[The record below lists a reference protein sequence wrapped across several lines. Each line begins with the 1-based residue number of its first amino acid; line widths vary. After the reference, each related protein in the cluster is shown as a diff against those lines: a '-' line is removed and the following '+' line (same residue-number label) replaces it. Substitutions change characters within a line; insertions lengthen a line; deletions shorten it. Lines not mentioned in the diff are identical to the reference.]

1 RRQHYRQFEREDFM
15 TIKVLKVGGFFP
27 SVAEDLAKEFDVVEA
42 ADRDAFAAMSETE
55 LADVQGFA
63 TFGWA
68 PKDVMERMPAL
79 KIVSSFG
86 VGYDGVAADHA
97 AEAGIMVTHTPNV
110 LNDDVANL
118 AIALILMTDRRLVWN
133 DRYVREGRWEKEGN
147 TPLTRSIRGKK
158 VGIVGLGRIGE
169 AIAEKL
175 SVFKCETVYH
185 SRNEKSGVPYTY
197 FGNLTEMA
205 EACDILVAIT
215 PGGPATDKLIN
226 RGVMDALGPQGT
238 LINIARGS
246 VVDEAEMILALQEGR
261 LGAAGLDV
269 FEKEPIV
276 PEALYAM
283 DNVVLTPHVAS
294 ATVETRQDMSD
305 LVVENLVTFFKT
317 GNPVAPVPETAH
329 LAKS

>member
-1 RRQHYRQFEREDFM
+1 M
-15 TIKVLKVGGFFP
+15 ATKVLKVGGFFP
-27 SVAEDLAKEFDVVEA
+27 SVAEDLAQHFDVVEA
-42 ADRDAFAAMSETE
+42 ADKEAFAAMS
-55 LADVQGFA
+55 ADDLRDIEGFA
-63 TFGWA
+63 SFGWA
-68 PKDVMERMPAL
+68 PADALDRMPNL

-97 AEAGIMVTHTPNV
+97 AEKGVVVTHTPNV

-118 AIALILMTDRRLVWN
+118 AIALALMTDRRLVWN
-133 DRYVREGRWEKEGN
+133 DTYVRAGRWDKEGN
-147 TPLTRSIRGKK
+147 TPLTKSIRGKR

-185 SRNEKSGVPYTY
+185 SRNEKPGVPYRY
-197 FGNLTEMA
+197 YGDLEAMA
-205 EACDILVAIT
+205 RDCDMLIVIT

-226 RGVMDALGPQGT
+226 RTIMEALGPEGT

-246 VVDEAEMILALQEGR
+246 VVDEAEMVLALQEGR

-269 FEKEPIV
+269 FEQEPKV
-276 PEALYAM
+276 PDALYSM

-294 ATVETRQDMSD
+294 ATWETRQDMSN
-305 LVVENLVTFFKT
+305 LVVQNLIDFFAT
-317 GNPVAPVPETAH
+317 GKPVSPVPETAH
-329 LAKS
+329 LVKG

>member
-1 RRQHYRQFEREDFM
+1 M

-27 SVAEDLAKEFDVVEA
+27 SVANDLAREFDVVEA
-42 ADRDAFAAMSETE
+42 TDKDAFDAMSDAD
-55 LADVQGFA
+55 LADIQGFA

-68 PKDVMERMPAL
+68 PKEIMDRMPAL

-86 VGYDGVAADHA
+86 VGYDGVAVDHA
-97 AEAGIMVTHTPNV
+97 AEKGIMVTHTPNV

-133 DRYVREGRWEKEGN
+133 DSYVREGRWEKEGN

-185 SRNEKSGVPYTY
+185 SRNEKPELPYPY
-197 FGNLTEMA
+197 FGDLKQMA
-205 EACDILVAIT
+205 SECDILVAIT

-226 RGVMDALGPQGT
+226 RDIMDALGPQGT

-246 VVDEAEMILALQEGR
+246 VVDEAELILALQEGR

-276 PEALYAM
+276 PEALYEM

-294 ATVETRQDMSD
+294 ATQETRQDMSD
-305 LVVENLVTFFKT
+305 LVVQNLVEFFKT
-317 GNPVAPVPETAH
+317 GSPIASVPETAH
-329 LAKS
+329 LTKV